1 MVAES
6 GAIIEYIV
14 EKYGAGRLMPKDE
27 PGRLRYE
34 KRGGEERGEERE
46 EERGREGRGEG
57 RGERR
62 GERNQ
67 GPS

>member
-14 EKYGAGRLMPKDE
+14 EKYGGGRLMPKDE

-34 KRGGEERGEERE
+34 EGGEEGREERE
-46 EERGREGRGEG
+46 EGRGEG
-57 RGERR
+57 RGKERR
-62 GERNQ
+62 RERNQ
-67 GPS
+67 APS